1 MSRIIKPG
9 ESGFYIN
16 RKRWH
21 ETESEVRIGVAGF
34 FSGKAIK
41 PGVGVMREFGQV
53 VPSPNLLTNL
63 GMDAL
68 GSGTNFSRMHLGT
81 GTATPDF
88 TDTALTNFGVSI
100 TGPYSQ
106 AGVSGE
112 APYYGWMRLT
122 WTSAVGGATG
132 SWTEIGISDQ
142 ITTGNLRS
150 HALILDSGGNPVAFP
165 VLADEQFQG
174 TYEFRVYAPTADSP
188 ESIQLSGIPYDTITR
203 ALNVNLVSGNGRW
216 TPSLTA
222 TRGLFGTPSSASAG
236 SNVWSGGLVAVTS
249 ANPGGT
255 NLGLRT
261 TTGTSG
267 YTNGNY
273 YIDSFSRWGA
283 DAGVGDIMTVR
294 HVLDTGSFQIQ
305 YNPTITKLTTEEF
318 IHNQRVHWARR

>member
-53 VPSPNLLTNL
+53 EPSPNLLTNL
-63 GMDAL
+63 GMDAI
-68 GSGTNFSRMHLGT
+68 GGGASFNRMHLGT

-100 TGPYSQ
+100 SGPSSQ
-106 AGVSGE
+106 TGVSGE
-112 APYYGWMRLT
+112 APYYGWIRLT

-132 SWTEIGISDQ
+132 SWTEIGVSDQ
-142 ITTGNLRS
+142 NTTGNLRS
-150 HALILDSGGNPVAFP
+150 HALILDGGGSPVAFP

-174 TYEFRVYAPTADSP
+174 TYEFRVYAPTADSL
-188 ESIQLSGIPYDTITR
+188 ESIQLSGTPYDTITR
-203 ALNVNLVSGNGRW
+203 ALDVNKTSGGGRW
-216 TPSLTA
+216 TPAVSGSG
-222 TRGLFGTPSSASAG
+222 GLFGVPSSSADG

-261 TTGTSG
+261 TTGASG

-273 YIDSFSRWGA
+273 YIDSFSRWGSG
-283 DAGVGDIMTVR
+283 AGVGNIMTVR
-294 HVLDTGSFQIQ
+294 HVLSTGAFQIQ
-305 YNPTITKLTTEEF
+305 YDPTITKLATEEL